1 MTHASLFSGVGGFDL
16 GFELAGIET
25 IAQCEIDDHACRVL
39 EHHWPEVTRYHD
51 ITTLD
56 GRDLRGVDVITGG
69 FPCQDLSVAG
79 RRRGLAGARSGLFF
93 QLARV
98 VEEAR
103 PRLLVWENVPGLL
116 SQDRGGAMREV
127 VGELARIG
135 YFGAWRVLDSQ
146 FHGVPQRRRRV
157 FGAFAP
163 GSAGG
168 WACGASVLLEPEGGG
183 WAPAEGGSAGED
195 VARCLDGGAGGD
207 SGKEQQRTFVPDVA
221 LACGAQ
227 DAKGV
232 SQRDS
237 QTTLVAST
245 LRAAEGHHGHSS
257 PRGDGSDNLVV
268 AQPHRAQASGGSD
281 LVQAHGVRRLTP
293 LEAERLQGFPDGWTD
308 VDGMSDTQRYRQLGN
323 AVSVPVAYW
332 IGLRARM
339 ALEAGVSGPR
349 CPHCR
354 ASPTFVQR
362 EWLERRWRCEKCKRT
377 FTGKERREGGSED
390 E

>member
-1 MTHASLFSGVGGFDL
+1 MTHASLFSGIGGFDL
-16 GFELAGIET
+16 GLELAGVET
-25 IAQCEIDDHACRVL
+25 VAQCEIDDHARVVL
-39 EHHWPEVTRYHD
+39 AHHWPEVTRYHD
-51 ITTLD
+51 ITKLD

-79 RRRGLAGARSGLFF
+79 KRRGLSGARSGLFF

-146 FHGVPQRRRRV
+146 FHGIPQRRRRV

-163 GSAGG
+163 GSTGG
-168 WACGASVLLEPEGGG
+168 WACGAAVLLEPEGGG
-183 WAPAEGGSAGED
+183 WNPAEGEGTGAG
-195 VARCLDGGAGGD
+195 VADGLDGGAGGD

-221 LACGAQ
+221 FACGAQ

-237 QTTLVAST
+237 QTTLVASP
-245 LRAAEGHHGHSS
+245 LRAVEGHHGHSS
-257 PRGDGSDNLVV
+257 PRGGWVG
-268 AQPHRAQASGGSD
+268 QPCGLRFAAGQSGGTQY
-281 LVQAHGVRRLTP
+281 VMTQGVRRLTP
-293 LEAERLQGFPDGWTD
+293 LEYERLQGFPDFWTN

-323 AVSVPVAYW
+323 AVSVPAAYW

-339 ALEAGVSGPR
+339 ALEA
-349 CPHCR
+349 
-354 ASPTFVQR
+354 AQ
-362 EWLERRWRCEKCKRT
+362 
-377 FTGKERREGGSED
+377 
-390 E
+390 